1 MIIERK
7 LKQMKLT
14 EHFKLEEFTY
24 SLTASRLKIDN
35 SVPAALMPNIQLT
48 AIKLELVRKA
58 LEHPIIITSGYRC
71 PALNARVGGVA
82 SSAHTQG
89 LAVDFRSPFGT
100 PKQIC
105 QRLID
110 AGVVFDKLIQEHN
123 QWVHIGFSPT
133 KNRQIVLT
141 AVKNGGKT
149 VYLKGLM

>member
-1 MIIERK
+1 MR
-7 LKQMKLT
+7 LT
-14 EHFKLEEFTY
+14 KNFDLMEFTF
-24 SLTASRLKIDN
+24 SLTAGRVGIDN
-35 SVPAALMPNIQLT
+35 SVPEELMPNIQLT
-48 AIKLELVRKA
+48 AVKLELARRA
-58 LEHPIIITSGYRC
+58 LGHPIIITSGYRC
-71 PALNARVGGVA
+71 PALNARVGGA
-82 SSAHTQG
+82 ANSAHTQG

-110 AGVVFDKLIQEHN
+110 AGVQFDKLIQEHN

-149 VYLKGLM
+149 VYLNGLV